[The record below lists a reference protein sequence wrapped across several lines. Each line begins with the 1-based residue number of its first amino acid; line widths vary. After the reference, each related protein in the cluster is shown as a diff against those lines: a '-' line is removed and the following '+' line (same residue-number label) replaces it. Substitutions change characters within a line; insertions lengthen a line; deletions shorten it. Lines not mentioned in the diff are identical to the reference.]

1 MNKTIAYVSSIVAV
15 LGLATAW
22 TFGTIDGFTFGT
34 ISATVLA
41 AIFAAYKNFELG
53 VVNMKLS
60 KMESNLFS
68 LDVENKKLK
77 NINTSLKTAVL
88 SQDKIIT
95 DLQTKVETPVIVIE
109 PVPITVT
116 EADEVVKPVSKR
128 KKK

>member
-41 AIFAAYKNFELG
+41 AIVAAYKNFELG

-77 NINTSLKTAVL
+77 NVNTSLKTAVL

-95 DLQTKVETPVIVIE
+95 DLQTKVETPVIE
-109 PVPITVT
+109 VT
-116 EADEVVKPVSKR
+116 TTSNEVEQVVKPTRKR
-128 KKK
+128 NKK